1 MMPGVVAGFA
11 RATAVPVNVSLSSAA
26 STVASGVTGFYK
38 GLYGSITPQFANVFA
53 GAANVSG
60 ARGELQSIEWAS
72 GAMYMTIVGPFSSI
86 ADVPFTSLS
95 IDGAAAVPKSA
106 MSFSGSETVELTWA
120 QAVNPIPVG
129 AHTLVFA

>member
-11 RATAVPVNVSLSSAA
+11 RASAAPVSVSVSSAA

-38 GLYGSITPQFANVFA
+38 GIYGSITPQFANVFA

-72 GAMYMTIVGPFSSI
+72 GTVYMTIAGPFSSI
-86 ADVPFTSLS
+86 ADVPFTSLA
-95 IDGAAAVPKSA
+95 IDGAAVPKSA